1 MGLQQTSIESLPFVT
16 AELNYLAPT
25 PGKPRTYAFDPP
37 PGEPKSTALPEP
49 HNVPIFDARLIAIIR
64 RNHPEQAA
72 KMDFATV
79 VGAFHRQAAKAQ
91 RYGLTD
97 EHSAATYV
105 YTAWLMGEE
114 FDTRI
119 PAVAQILADKR
130 MKAAEKAKALG
141 NFSRLVFRTL
151 SGGAANEAPRS
162 AA

>member
-1 MGLQQTSIESLPFVT
+1 MGRDS
-16 AELNYLAPT
+16 
-25 PGKPRTYAFDPP
+25 
-37 PGEPKSTALPEP
+37 
-49 HNVPIFDARLIAIIR
+49 FDARLIAVIR

-72 KMDFATV
+72 KMDLAQL
-79 VGAFHRQAAKAQ
+79 VGAFRRQATKAQ
-91 RYGLTD
+91 HYGLTD

-119 PAVAQILADKR
+119 PAVAQILADRR
-130 MKAAEKAKALG
+130 MKAAEKAQALS

-151 SGGAANEAPRS
+151 SGDSAPADARS

>member
-1 MGLQQTSIESLPFVT
+1 MNQISSDQWKQLGRDS
-16 AELNYLAPT
+16 
-25 PGKPRTYAFDPP
+25 
-37 PGEPKSTALPEP
+37 
-49 HNVPIFDARLIAIIR
+49 FDARLIAIIR

-72 KMDFATV
+72 RMDFASM

-91 RYGLTD
+91 HYGLTD
-97 EHSAATYV
+97 EHSAATFV

-119 PAVAQILADKR
+119 PAIAQILNDKR
-130 MKAAEKAKALG
+130 MKAIEKAKALA

-151 SGGAANEAPRS
+151 SGPAARS

>member
-1 MGLQQTSIESLPFVT
+1 MKSVTGRAGVVETSMNQISSEQWARMGRDS
-16 AELNYLAPT
+16 
-25 PGKPRTYAFDPP
+25 
-37 PGEPKSTALPEP
+37 
-49 HNVPIFDARLIAIIR
+49 FDARLIAIIR

-72 KMDFATV
+72 KMDFAAL
-79 VGAFHRQAAKAQ
+79 VGAFRRQATKAQ
-91 RYGLTD
+91 HHGLTD

-119 PAVAQILADKR
+119 PAVAQILADRR
-130 MKAAEKAKALG
+130 MKALEKAKALS

-151 SGGAANEAPRS
+151 SGGAAAKEAPRS

>member
-1 MGLQQTSIESLPFVT
+1 MNQISSEQ
-16 AELNYLAPT
+16 
-25 PGKPRTYAFDPP
+25 YAQLGRD
-37 PGEPKSTALPEP
+37 S
-49 HNVPIFDARLIAIIR
+49 FDARLIAIIR

-72 KMDFATV
+72 KTDFATL

-91 RYGLTD
+91 RYGLND

-151 SGGAANEAPRS
+151 SGGAANAAPRS

>member
-1 MGLQQTSIESLPFVT
+1 MNQISSEQWKQLGRDS
-16 AELNYLAPT
+16 
-25 PGKPRTYAFDPP
+25 
-37 PGEPKSTALPEP
+37 
-49 HNVPIFDARLIAIIR
+49 FDARLIAIIR
-64 RNHPEQAA
+64 RNHPEQVA

-119 PAVAQILADKR
+119 PAVAQILADRR

-151 SGGAANEAPRS
+151 SGAPAADTSRS

>member
-1 MGLQQTSIESLPFVT
+1 MNQISSEQWKQLGRDS
-16 AELNYLAPT
+16 
-25 PGKPRTYAFDPP
+25 
-37 PGEPKSTALPEP
+37 
-49 HNVPIFDARLIAIIR
+49 FDARLIAIIR

-72 KMDFATV
+72 KMDFASM

-91 RYGLTD
+91 HYGLTD
-97 EHSAATYV
+97 EHSAATFV

-119 PAVAQILADKR
+119 PAIAQILNDKR
-130 MKAAEKAKALG
+130 MKAIEKAKALA

-151 SGGAANEAPRS
+151 SGGAPRS